1 MFDALPET
9 RGNGKLI
16 RSRSLSTALLA
27 HGVMIAVVVSAAFL
41 ARVDAGEDPPKPYEL
56 VRVIPLE
63 IPKGTSLEAGG
74 GGRLEKPRTP
84 EPAKEPEAAPTEP
97 TQPLLVENLPAPV
110 PEPAPE
116 PAAPAPSPSATG
128 DQGEGGLGG
137 KDKGG
142 GKGDNIGPG
151 IGSGDQP
158 GIQGLPDVGEPGDIF
173 IVTGPV
179 EPPVLILRV
188 QPEYPE
194 IARQA
199 RKEGDVILQAVIGTD
214 GHVESVSI
222 LRSEPLLDK
231 AAMTAVSQWVYRPAK
246 LHGLPVKV
254 FFTVYVKFRL
264 N

>member
-27 HGVMIAVVVSAAFL
+27 HGIMIAVVVSAAFL

-63 IPKGTSLEAGG
+63 IPQGTSLEAGG
-74 GGRLEKPRTP
+74 GGRPEKP
-84 EPAKEPEAAPTEP
+84 PAPPKEPEAVPPEP
-97 TQPLLVENLPAPV
+97 TQPVVVENLPAPV
-110 PEPAPE
+110 PVTAPE
-116 PAAPAPSPSATG
+116 PAALTPSSSTTG
-128 DQGEGGLGG
+128 NEGDGGLGG
-137 KDKGG
+137 NGKGG
-142 GKGDNIGPG
+142 GKGDSIGPG
-151 IGSGDQP
+151 IGGGDKP
-158 GIQGLPDVGEPGDIF
+158 GIQGLPEGVGEPGTDIY

-179 EPPVLILRV
+179 EPPVLILKV

-199 RKEGDVILQAVIGTD
+199 RKEGNVILQAVIGTD

-222 LRSEPLLDK
+222 LRSEPLFDK
-231 AAMTAVSQWVYRPAK
+231 AAMRAVSQWIYRPAK
-246 LHGLPVKV
+246 LNGLPVKV
-254 FFTVYVKFRL
+254 FFTVYVEFRL